1 MRRTA
6 IQVTRRVTGR
16 IAGVVPL
23 WALHR
28 LIPRTFIGVFY
39 HLVSETAPPHVKHL
53 YPHRSIEDF
62 ESDLRFF
69 KERYRLLSYRDLV
82 AELRTGQQG
91 RTPGIFLSFDDGF
104 AECFTNVAPLLLRYE
119 VPCTF
124 FLTTNFIDNRAM
136 YYRNKVSLCIERVL
150 GAGQGER
157 KLLLAELNRAFSLS
171 LESEQTFAAWIKGL
185 IDEDRIAEIC
195 ELLGVDVAGYL
206 TSHRPYLSREQIKTL
221 IGQGFTI
228 GAHSQRHQKLIHLD
242 KAGIEQEIAGSC
254 AIIQD
259 LTGADE
265 VPFSFPNSAFGLDR
279 DLLARI
285 RDKHRE
291 VGLLFDTKDLNLD
304 REFIINRI
312 WAEAPK
318 FSPDGRSPM
327 AAILRRAYQGY
338 LTGALL
344 RGGGSMLDRQN
355 DANEASL

>member
-6 IQVTRRVTGR
+6 IQVTRKVTNR

-23 WALHR
+23 RALHR
-28 LIPRTFIGVFY
+28 LVPRDFIGVFY
-39 HLVSETAPPHVKHL
+39 HLVSETELPHVRHL
-53 YPHRSIEDF
+53 YPRRSIEDF
-62 ESDLRFF
+62 ERDLRYF
-69 KERYRLLSYRDLV
+69 KERYRLLSYWDLA
-82 AELRTGQQG
+82 AELQTGQQE

-104 AECFTNVAPLLLRYE
+104 TECFTNVAPLLRRYE
-119 VPCTF
+119 IPCTF

-136 YYRNKVSLCIERVL
+136 YYRNQVSLCMERVL

-157 KLLLAELNRAFSLS
+157 NRMFAELNRAFSLS
-171 LESEQTFAAWIKGL
+171 LDSEQTFVAWIKGL
-185 IDEDRIAEIC
+185 KEENLIAEIC

-206 TSHRPYLSREQIKTL
+206 TTHRPYLSREQIKAL

-228 GAHSQRHQKLIHLD
+228 GAHSQKHQKLVHLD
-242 KAGIEQEIAGSC
+242 ETGIEQEIAGSC

-279 DLLARI
+279 ELLARI
-285 RDKHRE
+285 REKHRQI
-291 VGLLFDTKDLNLD
+291 GLLFDTKDLNFD

-318 FSPDGRSPM
+318 FSPDGCSPM
-327 AAILRRAYQGY
+327 ATILRRAYLGY
-338 LTGALL
+338 LIAALL
-344 RGGGSMLDRQN
+344 RGRGAMLDRQN
-355 DANEASL
+355 NANEASL